1 MKKLEYPNSYLA
13 RFVARP
19 NRFIATCRL
28 HYELIQ
34 VHVKNTGRNKEILQ
48 PEVPVALVKSDNP
61 QRKTQYDLVAAKVG
75 TRWINIDSQAPNQV
89 AFDSIKTGLI
99 KLPGIATRDILSL
112 KREVTFEDARFDIFG
127 STAKQPF
134 FVELKGVTL
143 ANGALAAFPDAPTS
157 RASKHVA
164 TLIRAQAAGYQAYL
178 CFIIQMSG
186 ISKVTIYQQRDPA
199 LYAAI
204 LAAQK
209 AGVHLLA
216 YGCAVTPA
224 TLNATYPVTI
234 DLAQPFTEVS

>member
-1 MKKLEYPNSYLA
+1 MQYPNSQLA

-28 HYELIQ
+28 HDELVQ

-48 PEVPVALVKSDNP
+48 PDVPVALVKSDNP
-61 QRKTQYDLVAAKVG
+61 KRKTQYDLVAAQVG
-75 TRWINIDSQAPNQV
+75 ARWINIDSQAPNQV
-89 AFDSIKTGLI
+89 AYDSILSGAI
-99 KLPGIATRDILSL
+99 QLPGIATTDIMTL

-127 STAKQPF
+127 STATQPF

-143 ANGALAAFPDAPTS
+143 ANGTLAAFPDAPTS
-157 RASKHVA
+157 RAAKHVA
-164 TLIRAQAAGYQAYL
+164 TLVRAQQAGYQAYL
-178 CFIIQMSG
+178 CFIVQMSG
-186 ISKVTIYQQRDPA
+186 IDAVTIYAQRDPA

-204 LAAQK
+204 LAAKK

-224 TLNATYPVTI
+224 TLATTKSIPI
-234 DLAQPFTEVS
+234 DLAQVFTEVS

>member
-1 MKKLEYPNSYLA
+1 MWQLKYPNSYLA
-13 RFVARP
+13 RFIARP

-28 HYELIQ
+28 HDELVQ

-89 AFDSIKTGLI
+89 AYDSIQSGLI
-99 KLPGIATRDILSL
+99 QLPGIATSDILTL

-127 STAKQPF
+127 STATQPF

-143 ANGALAAFPDAPTS
+143 ANGRLAAFPDAPTS
-157 RASKHVA
+157 RAAKHVA
-164 TLIRAQAAGYQAYL
+164 TLIRAQQAGYQAYL
-178 CFIIQMSG
+178 CFIVQMSG
-186 ISKVTIYQQRDPA
+186 ISKVTIYQQRDPD

-204 LAAQK
+204 LQAQK

-216 YGCAVTPA
+216 YGCTVTPA
-224 TLNATYPVTI
+224 TLNAAYPITI
-234 DLAQPFTEVS
+234 DLAQPFTEVG

>member
-1 MKKLEYPNSYLA
+1 MKYPNSYLA
-13 RFVARP
+13 RFIARP

-28 HYELIQ
+28 QDELVQ

-89 AFDSIKTGLI
+89 AYDSIQSGLI
-99 KLPGIATRDILSL
+99 QLPGIATSDILTL

-127 STAKQPF
+127 STATQPF

-143 ANGALAAFPDAPTS
+143 ANGRLAAFPDAPTS
-157 RASKHVA
+157 RAAKHVA
-164 TLIRAQAAGYQAYL
+164 TLIRAQQAGYQAYL
-178 CFIIQMSG
+178 CFIVQMSG
-186 ISKVTIYQQRDPA
+186 ISKVTIYQQRDPE

-204 LAAQK
+204 LQAQK

-216 YGCAVTPA
+216 YGCTVTPA
-224 TLNATYPVTI
+224 TLNAAYPITI
-234 DLAQPFTEVS
+234 DLAQPFTEVG

>member
-1 MKKLEYPNSYLA
+1 MKYPNSYLA
-13 RFVARP
+13 RFIARP

-28 HYELIQ
+28 HDELVQ

-89 AFDSIKTGLI
+89 AYDSIQSGLI
-99 KLPGIATRDILSL
+99 QLPGIATSDILTL

-127 STAKQPF
+127 STATQPF

-143 ANGALAAFPDAPTS
+143 ANGRLAAFPDAPTS
-157 RASKHVA
+157 RAAKHVA
-164 TLIRAQAAGYQAYL
+164 TLIRAQQAGYQAYL
-178 CFIIQMSG
+178 CFIVQMSG
-186 ISKVTIYQQRDPA
+186 ISKVTIYQQRDPD

-204 LAAQK
+204 LQAQK

-216 YGCAVTPA
+216 YGCTVTPA
-224 TLNATYPVTI
+224 TLNAAYPITI
-234 DLAQPFTEVS
+234 DLAQPFTEVG